1 MRNFDAVIIGAGNGG
16 LTAAA
21 TLARNGRK
29 VLLLEKHNI
38 PGGCA
43 TSFCRGRFEFEV
55 ALHQLSGMGT
65 TEKPGPL
72 RMLLNELGVLE
83 KLDFIPMTDLF
94 RVVVPG
100 KLDITLKPDR
110 EKTIRV
116 LQDRFPNEKEG
127 ITAWFDLI
135 YKLFTEVITAFV
147 FKDPEVTREKYPLYF
162 KHALQNTGE
171 LMDQYFTDP
180 LLKTAVSPYWTYMGL
195 PPGSLSMVDMAAL
208 YFGYLEFLPFHLK
221 GGSQALSNALADAI
235 IKDGGEIR
243 FNCGA
248 ARILVENG
256 RVNGVLTE
264 TGETI
269 STDYVISNAS
279 KVSTYTELVD
289 EQHVPDLIEAE
300 LRQTS
305 ISQSAFTLYMGL
317 DCPPETAGITEST
330 NFIIGNLDP
339 DHVYERMKIREINEN
354 DGLLLTCYNLIDP
367 GFSPE
372 GTSQVAVVTLKYGD
386 AWFKVP
392 PAEYASEKYRI
403 ADNMLSVVEKAF
415 PDIRSHIEEIE
426 IATPLTH
433 MRYLGTP
440 GGAIY
445 GFDHHVKDSNLF
457 VPNKA
462 HINGLYGAGGWYGY
476 NGFQA
481 TLASGVSA
489 ARAVLGKMAASQG
502 GR

>member
-1 MRNFDAVIIGAGNGG
+1 MGDYDVVIIGAGNGG

-21 TLARNGRK
+21 TMARNGKK
-29 VLLLEKHNI
+29 VLLLERHNL

-65 TEKPGPL
+65 SERPGPL
-72 RMLLNELGVLE
+72 RMLLDELGVMENLE
-83 KLDFIPMTDLF
+83 FIPMTDLY

-100 KLDITLKPDR
+100 ELDITLEPNR
-110 EKTIRV
+110 EKV
-116 LQDRFPNEKEG
+116 VHELQSRFPLEKEG
-127 ITAWFDLI
+127 IQAWFDLI

-162 KHALQNTGE
+162 KHALQNAGK
-171 LMDQYFTDP
+171 LMDLHLKDP

-195 PPGSLSMVDMAAL
+195 PPGKISMVDMAAL
-208 YFGYLEFLPFHLK
+208 YFAFMEFVPYHLK
-221 GGSQALSNALADAI
+221 GGSQALSNALADAVI
-235 IKDGGEIR
+235 RDGGEIR

-248 ARILVENG
+248 SRILVENG
-256 RVNGVLTE
+256 QVNGVLTD
-264 TGETI
+264 TGEAI
-269 STDYVISNAS
+269 STNFVISNAS
-279 KVSTYTELVD
+279 KVSTFTELVD
-289 EQHVPDLIEAE
+289 VQHVPDLVRAE

-317 DCPPETAGITEST
+317 DCPPETVGIEAST
-330 NFIIGNLDP
+330 NFIIGKPDP
-339 DHVYERMKIREINEN
+339 EHVYERMKTREINQS
-354 DGLLLTCYNLIDP
+354 DGMLLTCYNMVDP
-367 GFSPE
+367 DFSPE

-386 AWFKVP
+386 AWATVP
-392 PAEYASEKYRI
+392 PAEYVSEKYRI
-403 ADNMLSVVEKAF
+403 ADNLLSTVETVF
-415 PDIRSHIEEIE
+415 PNIRSHIEEIE

-445 GFDHHVKDSNLF
+445 GFDHHIKDSNLF

-462 HINGLYGAGGWYGY
+462 HITGLYGAGGWYGY
-476 NGFQA
+476 NGFQP
-481 TLASGVSA
+481 TLESGVSA
-489 ARAVLGKMAASQG
+489 ARAVLGKMAA
-502 GR
+502 R